1 MYQPERLIDLWGA
14 VARTAIKNRRTGYA
28 SAKHR
33 DAARFLEA
41 AGLLVD
47 GRLRYDDGAET
58 LTNID
63 AGRVKRRPL

>member
-33 DAARFLEA
+33 DVAHSSRRRACSSM
-41 AGLLVD
+41 G
-47 GRLRYDDGAET
+47 GCGMT
-58 LTNID
+58 M
-63 AGRVKRRPL
+63 GQKR